1 MTHDRLRIDLDTRDR
16 ATPIFNQ
23 LAEEFTQ
30 LYADTVLARKVEAD
44 INGRNEEAT
53 DDGSTEAVADVDDTG
68 GAPGEGSSLDE

>member
-44 INGRNEEAT
+44 INGRNEEENTSEPAKAVNEL
-53 DDGSTEAVADVDDTG
+53 DDAGR
-68 GAPGEGSSLDE
+68 APGEGSLLDE